1 MARALGG
8 LTQKTSNWC
17 VDSATVVLGPFR
29 MDARTAELPVTLQ
42 RESWLRRERA
52 SGRFYDRLMV
62 VLGLVMLGM
71 IALAVALLKREAQP
85 GTLLYAP
92 LSALLLIGILLPA
105 IAVMALY
112 ARKVAVRR
120 AEEGG
125 LGSGRLHVRLVA
137 LFTAIAAI
145 PTVLVAIFASVLFQ
159 SGLEFWFSNRARNM
173 LENTVQIAQASYQ
186 RELDRV
192 TSETTTMSSDLAGYL
207 QQLSIGDPRFGDL
220 FAKQV
225 YIRNLS
231 EAVIVNVGKDG
242 IPRSL
247 ILVNPYDRPLERII
261 SKEKIAGLKGRHS
274 VPINSADR
282 IGALVPLNYGPQTYL
297 YAARVFDPQF
307 RQQIERSSDVLHDYR
322 SLLKRS
328 RVNQLQFNA
337 ALLLGSLI
345 IVGLSILTALKLAD
359 RLVRP
364 VGELVDAA
372 GRIEIGDFSAR
383 VPVSNT
389 DDEVQ
394 TLATAFNQMTERL
407 EEQTTELRT
416 ANTQL
421 ETRRAF
427 IEAVLSSVT
436 AGVIAVDTKRSI
448 LLLNRSA
455 ETLLEKGEAIEG
467 KALAAVSPELEE
479 FMLGQQ
485 SEANVLITADGVQR
499 TLAVKRV
506 RYQDGSVLTFDDITD
521 QLTDQRRAA
530 WSDIARRIAHE
541 IKNPL
546 TPIQLAAER
555 LQRRFGGEI
564 ASDKETFERL
574 TGTIVRQV
582 GDLRRMVDE
591 FSNFAR
597 MPKPVFRDE
606 NVHEIARQALFLHEV
621 AHPAISFAL
630 EPPNGEFRMVCDRR
644 QLAQALTNVV
654 KNGVEA
660 IESRRNRGEHSLAGD
675 RIELKV
681 HEQGDLLVID
691 VLDTGVGLP
700 EDRERL
706 TEPYMTTRV
715 RGTGLGL
722 AIVKKIVEE
731 HMGEIAFLD
740 RQGGGTHV
748 RISFDRAKL
757 EALASDEASQSKDD
771 DNDDDE
777 DA

>member
-1 MARALGG
+1 
-8 LTQKTSNWC
+8 
-17 VDSATVVLGPFR
+17 
-29 MDARTAELPVTLQ
+29 MDARTAESPVNLQ
-42 RESWLRRERA
+42 RESWLQRERA
-52 SGRFYDRLMV
+52 SGRIYDRVAAL
-62 VLGLVMLGM
+62 LGLFLLVMIGVS
-71 IALAVALLKREAQP
+71 IAILRRSAEPGSTLKAPLVALLLVA
-85 GTLLYAP
+85 
-92 LSALLLIGILLPA
+92 ILLPA
-105 IAVMALY
+105 IILMALY
-112 ARKVAVRR
+112 ARKTAVRR

-125 LGSGRLHVRLVA
+125 VGSGRLHIRLVA
-137 LFTAIAAI
+137 LFTAVAAI
-145 PTVLVAIFASVLFQ
+145 PTVLVAIFASLLFQ

-173 LENTVQIAQASYQ
+173 IENTVQIAQTSYQ
-186 RELDRV
+186 REVERV
-192 TSETTTMSSDLAGYL
+192 ANETVTMSSDLGGYL
-207 QQLSIGDPRFGDL
+207 QQLSIGDPRFSDL

-225 YIRNLS
+225 LLRNLS
-231 EAVIVNVGKDG
+231 EAVILNVGRDG
-242 IPRSL
+242 VPRSL
-247 ILVNPYDRPLERII
+247 ILVNPYDRPLEKVIT
-261 SKEKIAGLKGRHS
+261 KQKLAELNGKDS
-274 VPINSADR
+274 VPVNSTDR
-282 IGALVPLNYGPQTYL
+282 IGALVRLQYGPNTYL

-307 RQQIERSSDVLHDYR
+307 RQQVQRSSDVLRDYR
-322 SLLKRS
+322 ALLARS
-328 RVNQLQFNA
+328 RLNQLKFNG
-337 ALLLGSLI
+337 ALLLGALLI
-345 IVGLSILTALKLAD
+345 VALSILTALKLAD

-364 VGELVDAA
+364 VGELVSAA
-372 GRIEIGDFSAR
+372 GRIEEGDFSAR

-389 DDEVQ
+389 EDEVQ
-394 TLATAFNQMTERL
+394 TLSAAFNRMTGRL
-407 EEQTTELRT
+407 EEQTNELRS

-421 ETRRAF
+421 DTRRAF

-436 AGVIAVDTKRSI
+436 AGVIAVDARHRI

-455 ETLLEKGEAIEG
+455 QTLLEKGEEIEG
-467 KALAAVSPELEE
+467 KTLQSVSPELDE
-479 FMLGQQ
+479 FMRGQQ
-485 SEANVLITADGVQR
+485 SEASVLITSGGIQR

-564 ASDKETFERL
+564 ESDKDTFERL

-606 NVHEIARQALFLHEV
+606 DVHEIARQALFLHEV
-621 AHPAISFAL
+621 AHPAITFTL
-630 EPPNGEFRMVCDRR
+630 EPPDGDFRMVCDRR

-654 KNGVEA
+654 KNAVEA

-675 RIELKV
+675 RVELKL
-681 HEQGDLLVID
+681 HREDNLLVID

-731 HMGEIAFLD
+731 HVGEIAFLD
-740 RQGGGTHV
+740 RPGGGTHV
-748 RISFDRAKL
+748 RISFDAER
-757 EALASDEASQSKDD
+757 LASLANEESHRNQEEGNDEGEVA
-771 DNDDDE
+771 
-777 DA
+777 

>member
-1 MARALGG
+1 
-8 LTQKTSNWC
+8 
-17 VDSATVVLGPFR
+17 
-29 MDARTAELPVTLQ
+29 MDARTAESPVTPQ
-42 RESWLRRERA
+42 QDSWLQRERA
-52 SGRFYDRLMV
+52 SGRFYDRMSA
-62 VLGLVMLGM
+62 VLALVLAGTIGLS
-71 IALAVALLKREAQP
+71 AWLLNRSAQP
-85 GTLLYAP
+85 GTTMTAP
-92 LSALLLIGILLPA
+92 LIAVLLIAILLPA
-105 IAVMALY
+105 IALMALY
-112 ARKVAVRR
+112 ARKVAIHR
-120 AEEGG
+120 AERGG
-125 LGSGRLHVRLVA
+125 LGSGRLHVRLVT
-137 LFTAIAAI
+137 LFTAIAAV

-173 LENTVQIAQASYQ
+173 LENTVTVARTTYQ
-186 RELDRV
+186 YELDRV
-192 TSETTTMSSDLAGYL
+192 GNEATAMAGDLLGYL
-207 QQLSIGDPRFGDL
+207 Q
-220 FAKQV
+220 K
-225 YIRNLS
+225 
-231 EAVIVNVGKDG
+231 
-242 IPRSL
+242 
-247 ILVNPYDRPLERII
+247 
-261 SKEKIAGLKGRHS
+261 
-274 VPINSADR
+274 VPMD
-282 IGALVPLNYGPQTYL
+282 
-297 YAARVFDPQF
+297 DPQF
-307 RQQIERSSDVLHDYR
+307 QTGLFLQTYQRSLNEAAIVRIGQTQDVQTLAVASGNYGVSLNDQRIKVAIGELQKLPDNASVDVKTPGRVAVLTRLGDLADTFLYVGRVDPEVSGQIARANTVLADYNA
-322 SLLKRS
+322 LLKRS
-328 RVNQLQFNA
+328 RTNQLRFNA
-337 ALLLGSLI
+337 ALLLGALI
-345 IVGLSILTALKLAD
+345 IVGLAILTALRLAD
-359 RLVRP
+359 RMVRP
-364 VGELVDAA
+364 VGELVTAA
-372 GRIEIGDFSAR
+372 GQIEAGDFSAR
-383 VPVSNT
+383 VPVGKS

-394 TLATAFNQMTERL
+394 TLATAFNRMTGRL
-407 EEQTTELRT
+407 EEQTNELRS

-436 AGVIAVDTKRSI
+436 AGVVAVDSKHRI

-455 ETLLEKGEAIEG
+455 ETLLEQGEATEG
-467 KALAAVSPELEE
+467 KTLASLSPELEE
-479 FMLGQQ
+479 FMRGQQ
-485 SEANVLITADGVQR
+485 SEANVLITAEGVQR

-564 ASDKETFERL
+564 ASEPETFERL

-597 MPKPVFRDE
+597 MPKPVFREHD
-606 NVHEIARQALFLHEV
+606 VHEIARQAMFLHEV
-621 AHPAISFAL
+621 AHPAVTFTL
-630 EPPNGEFRMVCDRR
+630 DPPTGDFRMVCDRR

-654 KNGVEA
+654 KNAVEA

-675 RIELKV
+675 RVDLKL
-681 HEQGDLLVID
+681 HEDGEMLVVD

-740 RQGGGTHV
+740 RAGGGTHV
-748 RISFDRAKL
+748 RISFDTAKL
-757 EALASDEASQSKDD
+757 APLASDEPLEENQH
-771 DNDDDE
+771 DDDE
-777 DA
+777 SGDA

>member
-1 MARALGG
+1 
-8 LTQKTSNWC
+8 
-17 VDSATVVLGPFR
+17 
-29 MDARTAELPVTLQ
+29 MDARTAESSVTSR
-42 RESWLRRERA
+42 RESWLSRERA
-52 SGRFYDRLMV
+52 SGRFYDRIMLLM
-62 VLGLVMLGM
+62 GLLLAGML
-71 IALAVALLKREAQP
+71 ALSFSLLRREADP
-85 GTLLYAP
+85 GTLLSP
-92 LSALLLIGILLPA
+92 PVIALLLIGILLPA
-105 IAVMALY
+105 IALMALY

-120 AEEGG
+120 AEMGG

-137 LFTAIAAI
+137 LFTAIAAV

-173 LENTVQIAQASYQ
+173 LENTVQVANASYD
-186 RELDRV
+186 REAERV
-192 TSETTTMSSDLAGYL
+192 SNETITMSGDLGDYL
-207 QQLSIGDPRFGDL
+207 HQMAMEDPRFADL
-220 FAKQV
+220 FPRQV
-225 YIRNLS
+225 LIRNLS
-231 EAVIVNVGKDG
+231 EAIIFTYGTDRQ
-242 IPRSL
+242 IRTL
-247 ILVNPYDRPLERII
+247 ALVNPYNRPLEKVITADKMRQLG
-261 SKEKIAGLKGRHS
+261 SHSS
-274 VPINSADR
+274 VPVDSSDR
-282 IGALVPLNYGPQTYL
+282 VGALVRLDYGPQTYL

-307 RQQIERSSDVLHDYR
+307 REQITRASDVLRDYR

-328 RVNQLQFNA
+328 RTNQLRFNA
-337 ALLLGSLI
+337 ALLLGALI

-364 VGELVDAA
+364 VGELVTAA
-372 GRIEIGDFSAR
+372 GRIEAGDFSAR
-383 VPVSNT
+383 VPVAGT
-389 DDEVQ
+389 EDEVQ

-421 ETRRAF
+421 DTRRAF

-436 AGVIAVDTKRSI
+436 AGVIAVDAQHRI

-455 ETLLEKGEAIEG
+455 ETLLEQGEPIEG
-467 KALAAVSPELEE
+467 TALGSASPELEE
-479 FMLGQQ
+479 FMRGQQ
-485 SEANVLITADGVQR
+485 SEANVLITAEGVQR

-564 ASDKETFERL
+564 SSDKDTFERL

-597 MPKPVFRDE
+597 MPKPVFREE

-621 AHPAISFAL
+621 AHPAVTFTL
-630 EPPNGEFRMVCDRR
+630 EPPTGDFRMVCDRR

-654 KNGVEA
+654 KNAVEA
-660 IESRRNRGEHSLAGD
+660 IETRRNRGEHSLAGD
-675 RIELKV
+675 RIDLKLR
-681 HEQGDLLVID
+681 EDDGLLVIN
-691 VLDTGVGLP
+691 LFDTGIGLP

-731 HMGEIAFLD
+731 HLGEISFHD
-740 RQGGGTHV
+740 RRGGGTHV
-748 RISFDRAKL
+748 RISFDTKRLA
-757 EALASDEASQSKDD
+757 ALARDATEQPHGEN
-771 DNDDDE
+771 NDDVE
-777 DA
+777 EA